1 MHAPLRECIA
11 VCRRIT
17 AQEEVTLAALRDSRR
32 NLMGLEEMR
41 KQLEGAIEREQKQF
55 DRLHFSHKK
64 AQSDAAYARTMEK
77 LLAQE
82 RVKNAELRGIHG
94 Q

>member
-1 MHAPLRECIA
+1 MI
-11 VCRRIT
+11 
-17 AQEEVTLAALRDSRR
+17 
-32 NLMGLEEMR
+32 GLEEMK
-41 KQLEGAIEREQKQF
+41 KQIEAAIEREQKQF

-82 RVKNAELRGIHG
+82 RVKVAELRRLV
-94 Q
+94 QQ